1 MNDRERS
8 VNRDLQILGDAYR
21 LGQIQREEYRAR
33 RRHVLATLTAGGDPD
48 STRRPMAGSPVETIR
63 APRPPAGEAG
73 VQLPTPAASGAETSP
88 RTSRK
93 YGLLLVIGLLLAA
106 AAIAL
111 ALVLLKTSE
120 PLPAVSSASSADDPL
135 AELDAATARF
145 SEQDDWRPAAI
156 DAWMTRWQQ
165 LEPDL
170 RGAALARPTLQQLHD
185 QAVYKRSVRRAL
197 AAPDAV
203 PEAGVDAAGDAIERL
218 LHALDGAS

>member
-48 STRRPMAGSPVETIR
+48 STRRQMAGSPVETIR

-73 VQLPTPAASGAETSP
+73 VQLPTPAASGAETAS

-111 ALVLLKTSE
+111 VLLKTSE
-120 PLPAVSSASSADDPL
+120 PLPAMSSASSADDPL

-170 RGAALARPTLQQLHD
+170 RGAALARPTLQQLRD

-203 PEAGVDAAGDAIERL
+203 PEAGVDPAGDAIEHL
-218 LHALDGAS
+218 LHSLDGAS